1 MDGVAELF
9 FLSRTKATVLLSDTF
24 MCFCFAFASLLL
36 PGARICVRGSCLLA
50 CFASSAVDSS
60 LAVSALPAV

>member
-24 MCFCFAFASLLL
+24 MCFALLLL

-60 LAVSALPAV
+60 LAVSALTAV